1 MGEGW
6 GGGAGVIRSDARETP
21 VNATTQE
28 GIYDLLSNVYEV
40 DYDRLPYIKNKPIHT
55 GNTELKVYKEGW

>member
-6 GGGAGVIRSDARETP
+6 GGGGGVIRSDARETP

-40 DYDRLPYIKNKPIHT
+40 DYDRLPYLKNKPIHT
-55 GNTELKVYKEGW
+55 GNT